1 MSPPQHGSQSGN
13 KTYARVVGSGVAGMA
28 ELCIFYPVDTLAK
41 RLMNSSVALNA
52 NNWQTVVFQQEAGS
66 AAIGGVRGFV
76 GKWAALFP
84 GFGYG
89 ALYKISQRIYKF
101 GGQPVLK
108 ETLDKYVFPSE
119 RSPTQQFW
127 CNGISGSLIGAG
139 EVVLLPFDV
148 MKIKYQTNPEY
159 RKLNFAQICQ
169 QEGLSSLYA
178 GAGVTAAR
186 NIAGSFMLFGVNYA
200 VKHSLTDGRTGKP
213 GFIHFALSSTAGSV
227 ASILVACPLDV
238 VKTRL
243 QSGNY
248 AGSSAFRIMA
258 DIAAKEGIGAF
269 FKGSIPKVLSVG
281 PKLTFSFTL
290 AQYLIDTMERLS

>member
-1 MSPPQHGSQSGN
+1 
-13 KTYARVVGSGVAGMA
+13 
-28 ELCIFYPVDTLAK
+28 
-41 RLMNSSVALNA
+41 
-52 NNWQTVVFQQEAGS
+52 
-66 AAIGGVRGFV
+66 
-76 GKWAALFP
+76 
-84 GFGYG
+84 
-89 ALYKISQRIYKF
+89 
-101 GGQPVLK
+101 
-108 ETLDKYVFPSE
+108 
-119 RSPTQQFW
+119 
-127 CNGISGSLIGAG
+127 
-139 EVVLLPFDV
+139 
-148 MKIKYQTNPEY
+148 